1 MDDPKQ
7 TVNTYTITA
16 KDTDG
21 AAKLKHLRF
30 KEIWCVLSQIDCT
43 EHVQTI
49 TSRGIELKYLSW
61 AWAWGIL
68 MEHFPNAE
76 FSFKKNQNTP
86 DGADGWTVSVFCEV
100 TIGECRREMW
110 LPVMDNR
117 NNAIICPDARQISDA
132 KMRCL
137 VKVLAIFGLGHYIF
151 TDRSHPFEYTGED
164 LPLSFEDEETLP
176 EADKSLGAM
185 IYKDTDEL
193 ANHQLATITMADGTT
208 PNDVANWSPDA
219 TGDFVNKMINLVR
232 STATDLDGMRSFITN
247 NTAVLDDIKKYHAGE
262 ADRFRGALREIK
274 DNFSTPTISQGG
286 ESL

>member
-7 TVNTYTITA
+7 TA
-16 KDTDG
+16 KT
-21 AAKLKHLRF
+21 KHLWF
-30 KEIWCVLSQIDCT
+30 KEIWYVLSQVDCT

-49 TSRGIELKYLSW
+49 KSHGTELKYLSW

-68 MEHFPNAE
+68 MEYFPNAE
-76 FSFKKNQNTP
+76 FSFKEDQNTP
-86 DGADGWTVSVFCEV
+86 DGAGSWTVSVTCEV

-137 VKVLAIFGLGHYIF
+137 VKVLALFGLGHYIYAG
-151 TDRSHPFEYTGED
+151 DD
-164 LPLSFEDEETLP
+164 LPPSFEDEETLP
-176 EADKSLGAM
+176 EAEAEAEAEADESLRAV
-185 IYKDTDEL
+185 DEP
-193 ANHQLATITMADGTT
+193 T
-208 PNDVANWSPDA
+208 PNDVANWSADA
-219 TGDFVNKMINLVR
+219 AGDFINKMINLVR

-247 NTAVLDDIKKYHAGE
+247 NTAVLDDIKKYHADE

-274 DNFSTPTISQGG
+274 DNFQTQPSPKEEIRY
-286 ESL
+286 E